1 MSGDGLKVTAELWRR
16 THPHAQIAALL
27 AWLGEVRSPR
37 KRTMAE
43 WDAVYDNFLKAPA
56 KR

>member
-1 MSGDGLKVTAELWRR
+1 MSGAGLKVTAELWRR
-16 THPHAQIAALL
+16 THPHAQITALL
-27 AWLGEVRSPR
+27 AWLGEIKTPK

-43 WDAVYDNFLKAPA
+43 WDAAYDAFLKAPA